1 MRAKVKTTVGE
12 ALRGASPVVVTDR
25 MPLVLQHQGHSRT
38 IVGFEKLKSGSVNL
52 LCFDPSKY
60 DYYGCFYENLRQRS
74 LVCGFR
80 KPSAQVRDAAISQYL
95 SSRGD
100 SPYSSTGSGRGKL
113 SRSKFVNRVLH
124 PKQYAEN
131 KIPTSSSASA
141 SKRRRSEDRPTPDS
155 KRVRGGQHAPDN
167 EVIILDDDSEPEI
180 INASPDTRARDTKL
194 GGGVE
199 LDCNKVLE
207 TFRLRP
213 KKVGWVHFLTD
224 IQR

>member
-12 ALRGASPVVVTDR
+12 ALRGASPVIVTDR

-60 DYYGCFYENLRQRS
+60 DYYGCFSENLRQRS

-80 KPSAQVRDAAISQYL
+80 KPSAQIREAAIGQYL
-95 SSRGD
+95 SSQGH
-100 SPYSSTGSGRGKL
+100 SPYSPAGSGRGIF

-124 PKQYAEN
+124 PKHHAEN
-131 KIPTSSSASA
+131 KTPTSSSASA
-141 SKRRRSEDRPTPDS
+141 SKRRRSEDRLTLDS
-155 KRVRGGQHAPDN
+155 KRVRGGLHAPDK
-167 EVIILDDDSEPEI
+167 EVIILDDDSEPEL
-180 INASPDTRARDTKL
+180 INASPNTRSRDTKL
-194 GGGVE
+194 GDGVE

-224 IQR
+224 I